1 MPIVLDSLEAAA
13 IELIGA
19 PEDRSAWS
27 TRARLTAQNPGL
39 AYRDASR
46 SDASTTLLHR
56 VANRTGTDPDVDIYP
71 GLVCRSAEVV
81 VQSVM
86 ESYVGGLVV
95 YLA

>member
-1 MPIVLDSLEAAA
+1 MVDA
-13 IELIGA
+13 
-19 PEDRSAWS
+19 
-27 TRARLTAQNPGL
+27 ARLTAQNPGL
-39 AYRDASR
+39 ITYRDASR

-56 VANRTGTDPDVDIYP
+56 VANRTGTDPDVDNYP

-86 ESYVGGLVV
+86 ESYVGGLV

>member
-1 MPIVLDSLEAAA
+1 MVDA
-13 IELIGA
+13 
-19 PEDRSAWS
+19 
-27 TRARLTAQNPGL
+27 ARLTAQNPGL
-39 AYRDASR
+39 ITYRDASR

-56 VANRTGTDPDVDIYP
+56 VANRTGTGTDPDVDIYP

-86 ESYVGGLVV
+86 ESYVGGLV